1 MKTKASASAALRR
14 EQLEQS
20 ALFLSDNCPVDLT
33 NPIICPLHDLR
44 RFTLVER
51 QKWVAGLT
59 LKDLKYLVQYHETCA
74 IERRRNQPPRPKR
87 NRKTPNAPDR
97 AQAVR

>member
-33 NPIICPLHDLR
+33 NPAICPLHDLR
-44 RFTLVER
+44 CFTLVER
-51 QKWVAGLT
+51 KKWVSGLS
-59 LKDLKYLVQYHETCA
+59 LKELKYLVQYHETCA
-74 IERRRNQPPRPKR
+74 IERQRSQPPRPR
-87 NRKTPNAPDR
+87 RARKSVTVER
-97 AQAVR
+97 

>member
-1 MKTKASASAALRR
+1 MKTKALGAAALRR
-14 EQLEQS
+14 ARLEQT

-33 NPIICPLHDLR
+33 NPVSCPLHDLR
-44 RFTLVER
+44 RLAVSER

-74 IERRRNQPPRPKR
+74 IERRRNQPPRPR
-87 NRKTPNAPDR
+87 RARKMLNVER
-97 AQAVR
+97 

>member
-1 MKTKASASAALRR
+1 MKTMASGSAALRR
-14 EQLEQS
+14 AQLEQT

-33 NPIICPLHDLR
+33 NPVICPLHDLR
-44 RFTLVER
+44 RFSLVER

-74 IERRRNQPPRPKR
+74 IERQRSQPPRPR
-87 NRKTPNAPDR
+87 RARK
-97 AQAVR
+97 AVNVER